1 MLRSRYFSCLSF
13 LLVAAAITTTN
24 AALCSDFA
32 TKTECEGK
40 VVDT

>member
-1 MLRSRYFSCLSF
+1 MLYLSVL
-13 LLVAAAITTTN
+13 LLVASAAITTTN

-32 TKTECEGK
+32 TRTECEGK